1 MSMIV
6 YAYAYRKNPRGCD
19 IRQFTD
25 PLTPD
30 EYPGEPASVKAQH
43 WADENIS
50 GKPAVR
56 KIMRFGLHKPQDIGE
71 ISMKTKILKVKITF
85 LEPVLGTWPSNQ
97 NVARDFIASKS
108 PDAATIEDEVA
119 ALGADA
125 VADKGMTVF
134 PRNENGEP
142 VLYDY
147 QIKGFF
153 KDSCGMLARVGGKT
167 ETGKKRAVNESGKLS
182 AYKKVIDGLIF
193 PQPRMIPIKVNGK
206 IGDCQRPLRA
216 QTAQGER
223 VSLANSEEIPAGS
236 TCEFEILLMDESLEN
251 AVLEWLDYG
260 VLRGIGQ
267 WRNSGKGRFTFDIID

>member
-1 MSMIV
+1 
-6 YAYAYRKNPRGCD
+6 
-19 IRQFTD
+19 
-25 PLTPD
+25 
-30 EYPGEPASVKAQH
+30 
-43 WADENIS
+43 
-50 GKPAVR
+50 
-56 KIMRFGLHKPQDIGE
+56 
-71 ISMKTKILKVKITF
+71 MKTKILKVKITF

-193 PQPRMIPIKVNGK
+193 PQPRMISINVNGK